1 MSFEFEKDLK
11 VEETN
16 IPGLLVFDLPV
27 HGDNR
32 GWFKENWQ
40 RAKMTALGIQSAL
53 TMRTHRRK
61 RLRLTARQKKLPCG

>member
-32 GWFKENWQ
+32 GWFKENFQ
-40 RAKMTALGIQSAL
+40 KEKMWLLVNCSGL
-53 TMRTHRRK
+53 RK
-61 RLRLTARQKKLPCG
+61 ANI

>member
-1 MSFEFEKDLK
+1 MAFEFEKELK
-11 VEETN
+11 VEKTN

-40 RAKMTALGIQSAL
+40 RAKMMGLG
-53 TMRTHRRK
+53 
-61 RLRLTARQKKLPCG
+61 LPD

>member
-1 MSFEFEKDLK
+1 MESRERMSFEFEKDLK

-32 GWFKENWQ
+32 G
-40 RAKMTALGIQSAL
+40 SV
-53 TMRTHRRK
+53 RR
-61 RLRLTARQKKLPCG
+61 

>member
-1 MSFEFEKDLK
+1 MAFEFEKELK
-11 VEETN
+11 VEKTN

-40 RAKMTALGIQSAL
+40 RAKMMGLGLPHALIYA
-53 TMRTHRRK
+53 TYHHR
-61 RLRLTARQKKLPCG
+61 LLFLF